1 MKKAALAIACFALST
16 TTALGQAGQ
25 RKFKLED
32 TTGLIPLGVTL
43 KPSTYQGKKSVQVL
57 DTARGITSGTKMA
70 RLSDLTFHNGTIEL
84 EVAGRPTGTAGG
96 TARGFIGIAF
106 RLSDDN
112 ARYECIYLRPA
123 NGRAEDQVRRN
134 HSVQYIAH
142 PEYPWERLRKEE
154 PKKYETYVD
163 LEVGVWTK
171 VKIEVQDNASK
182 LFVHGVTQPTLII
195 SDLKQGA
202 NSKGGI
208 GLWIGPETEG
218 YFRNLTVTLKD

>member
-1 MKKAALAIACFALST
+1 MKKVLAIICFVVSLNDAWGQT
-16 TTALGQAGQ
+16 TQKKVPLD
-25 RKFKLED
+25 D
-32 TTGLIPLGVTL
+32 TEHVAPLGVTI
-43 KPSTYQGKKSVQVL
+43 KPLTYRGKKVLQVL
-57 DTARGITSGTKMA
+57 DTAQGITSGTKLA
-70 RLSDLTFHNGTIEL
+70 KLNNITFHNGTIEL
-84 EVAGRPTGTAGG
+84 EVAGKPTATAGES
-96 TARGFIGIAF
+96 ARGFIGVAF

-112 ARYECIYLRPA
+112 AHYECIYLRPA
-123 NGRAEDQVRRN
+123 NGRADDQVRRN
-134 HSVQYIAH
+134 HSVQYISH

-171 VKIEVQDNASK
+171 VKIEVQENTAK
-182 LFVHGVTQPTLII
+182 LYVHGASQPTLIV

-202 NSKGGI
+202 ATKGAL

>member
-1 MKKAALAIACFALST
+1 MMKITLAVVCFALSA

-32 TTGLIPLGVTL
+32 TTGLTPLGISL
-43 KPSTYQGKKSVQVL
+43 KPSTYLGKKSVQVL
-57 DTARGITSGTKMA
+57 DTAHGITSGTKLA
-70 RLSDLTFHNGTIEL
+70 RLKDLTFHNGTIEL
-84 EVAGRPTGTAGG
+84 EVAGKPTATAGE

-134 HSVQYIAH
+134 HSVQYISH

-171 VKIEVQDNASK
+171 VKIEVRDNTAR
-182 LFVHGVTQPTLII
+182 LYVHGASQPTMI
-195 SDLKQGA
+195 
-202 NSKGGI
+202 
-208 GLWIGPETEG
+208 
-218 YFRNLTVTLKD
+218 V

>member
-1 MKKAALAIACFALST
+1 MKKALAIICFIVSVNDAWGQT
-16 TTALGQAGQ
+16 TLKKVPLDHTERLA
-25 RKFKLED
+25 
-32 TTGLIPLGVTL
+32 PLGVTI
-43 KPSTYQGKKSVQVL
+43 KPLTYRGKKALQVL
-57 DTARGITSGTKMA
+57 DTARGITSGTKLA
-70 RLSDLTFHNGTIEL
+70 RLKDITFHNGTIEL
-84 EVAGRPTGTAGG
+84 EVAGKPTGAAGG

-106 RLSDDN
+106 RLSDDH

-134 HSVQYIAH
+134 HSVQYISH
-142 PEYPWERLRKEE
+142 PDYPWERLRKEE

-171 VKIEVQDNASK
+171 VKIEVQDNIAK
-182 LFVHGVTQPTLII
+182 LYVHGASQPTLIV

-202 NSKGGI
+202 TKGAL

-218 YFRNLTVTLKD
+218 YFRNLRVTLND